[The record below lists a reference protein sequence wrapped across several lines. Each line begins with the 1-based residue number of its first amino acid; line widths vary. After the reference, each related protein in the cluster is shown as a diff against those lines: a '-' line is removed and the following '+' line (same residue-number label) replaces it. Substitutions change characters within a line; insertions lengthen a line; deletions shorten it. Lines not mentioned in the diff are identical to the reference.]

1 MSDQALATHTSSSN
15 ADVCMTDT
23 TEPEVLD
30 STCLGSSSQKKRR
43 AKKDQNPGKPGW
55 FTAILAPGQKDKG
68 TMLVTL

>member
-15 ADVCMTDT
+15 ADT

-68 TMLVTL
+68 TMLVIL